1 MSSRRP
7 DYEASQGKLQASVY
21 HEDESTSLLFSSDG
35 STPTSYSLVQWKD
48 HLDPITLLLEELEPQ
63 LAQATGTFVRD
74 LERALRNPPTDL
86 DNLDL
91 EALNARPSEK
101 WATYPDPEIIC
112 CWVAEMDY
120 PLAHPIRNFV
130 QRAVDTND
138 LGYLLELRET
148 GIMQAFAERM
158 DECFGWEVA
167 PERCEVLSEVVQG
180 LYISL
185 EAYSEPGDG
194 AVVQTS
200 IYPPF
205 LSAVHDT
212 GRRLIKNDLV
222 RGENGF
228 EIDFDA
234 LRRDIDSGTRTLLLC
249 NPHNPTG
256 RVFTRSELEQL
267 GEIALQNDLVIV
279 SDEIHS
285 DLVFDGREHIPFGTL
300 SPEIGER
307 TVTLTSASK
316 AFNTPGLR
324 TAIAHFGSEDLQK
337 RFNGAVT
344 RHIRGGIGLLGV
356 YASIAAWKHSQPWV
370 EQVRDYLQ
378 DNRDFATEFLRKRCP
393 ELKFS
398 PPEATYLMW
407 FDCEAYAL
415 KPSPARF
422 FYEHGKIAMSDGR
435 MFGPGYSDF
444 VRLNIATSRA
454 ILSEILERFATALES
469 R

>member
-1 MSSRRP
+1 MPSRTP
-7 DYEASQGKLQASVY
+7 DYEASQGKLQATVY
-21 HEDESTSLLFSSDG
+21 HEDESTTLLFSSDG
-35 STPTSYSLVQWKD
+35 STPTSYALVQWKD

-63 LAQATGTFVRD
+63 LAEATGTFVRD

-86 DNLDL
+86 DELDL

-101 WATYPDPEIIC
+101 WATYPDPEVIC

-120 PLAHPIRNFV
+120 PLAHPIRNFI

-138 LGYLLELRET
+138 LGYVLELRDT

-185 EAYSEPGDG
+185 EAYSEPGDA

-205 LSAVHDT
+205 LSAVRDT
-212 GRRLIKNDLV
+212 GRRLINNKLV
-222 RGENGF
+222 YGESGF
-228 EIDFDA
+228 EVDFDA

-256 RVFTRSELEQL
+256 RVFTRSELEQF
-267 GEIALQNDLVIV
+267 GEIALQNDLVV
-279 SDEIHS
+279 VTDEIHS

-316 AFNTPGLR
+316 AFNIPGLR
-324 TAIAHFGSEDLQK
+324 TAIAHFGSEDLHK

-356 YASIAAWKHSQPWV
+356 YTSIAAWKHSQPWV

-378 DNRDFATEFLRKRCP
+378 DNRNFATEFLRKRCP
-393 ELKFS
+393 DLKFS

-435 MFGPGYSDF
+435 MFGPGYEDF
-444 VRLNIATSRA
+444 VRLNIATSRP